1 MPLNKIVVSLL
12 ILFLFISGETKSQL
26 SGTKTI
32 GSSGSDYASIKEA
45 VDSLKSEGIDNSV
58 VFKIESGIYLV
69 DELTIDDI
77 SGASKTKKIVFTSA
91 SGDSTDVVIKTNSE
105 DANFLVKLNGCKR
118 LTFKSIT
125 FESSEKSLP
134 NQIILTKGARNN
146 RFENCVFSAKVESDC
161 EPSNYVIVIHDKPSV
176 QKQEFNHFSN
186 NKIIGGCIGISIEGQ
201 TGELEKGNQVIGNEF
216 FEQNFK
222 AVEVLHNDSGF
233 FNHNTV
239 IYEGDSTAVTFKVNS
254 VYEIQ
259 GNSIFSG
266 GNKALFIDTFKAKE
280 PMLMNFEGLSVINNK
295 ISCPKGNAING
306 NQIEGLFLGHNTL
319 FNRSDS
325 LFTIYLDSIKYMVCA
340 YNLLVNKSDNGVF
353 NITTSAEI
361 NFKLSEL
368 FMWQLGSNFNGAS
381 CGDSIFGKL
390 NGDSFSSLD
399 DWRERCP
406 YRPDPDSYFGNI
418 TFDND
423 TTGLKLICGTSPSMR
438 IKAESLKDTV
448 KAFFNA
454 LKFGGFF
461 EGEDISGKERDDNKF
476 WIGHSDDGA
485 PTIEIAGFITDSI
498 DTINYGKVKLFRKSK
513 SRNKLEE
520 IREMEIDSNGYYFFE
535 NLPSHK
541 QYWLKIIPDKEKFP
555 NYVPSY
561 PTKHRRWDDTG
572 SIPYEL
578 QKFCIDTLVNN
589 IFPQPLKLDS
599 IAPGESTFTIS
610 GNISQDID
618 TIDTVDGPG
627 FRKMLGKDPIPG
639 LDVILDVTP
648 PRPSKSVAM
657 TQTDS
662 LGNYT
667 FSNLPPSKTGETYI
681 VTIDHYGLPKD
692 TIYEIKLEGDIIN
705 LNYCVDTTA
714 QIEGCAEPMLGIEE
728 DFNLKGVLLYPN
740 PMGETLTITGVGG
753 KFDLS
758 IVDTQGKCI
767 MNMVNQ
773 NENVLISTSDFQ
785 PGLYFVVI
793 RTPDGESSYKV
804 IK

>member
-1 MPLNKIVVSLL
+1 MHNAGVNK
-12 ILFLFISGETKSQL
+12 
-26 SGTKTI
+26 TKT
-32 GSSGSDYASIKEA
+32 
-45 VDSLKSEGIDNSV
+45 
-58 VFKIESGIYLV
+58 
-69 DELTIDDI
+69 
-77 SGASKTKKIVFTSA
+77 IVFTSA
-91 SGDSTDVVIKTNSE
+91 SGDSTDVVIKTNSA
-105 DANFLVKLNGCKR
+105 DPNFLVKLNGCRR

-134 NQIILTKGARNN
+134 NQIILTEGARNN
-146 RFENCVFSAKVESDC
+146 RFENCVFRAKEESVCESDDTI
-161 EPSNYVIVIHDKPSV
+161 IVIHDKPSEK
-176 QKQEFNHFSN
+176 KQEFNHFTN
-186 NKIIGGCIGISIEGQ
+186 NKIIGGCVGISIEGRI
-201 TGELEKGNQVIGNEF
+201 GELEKGNQVIGNEF
-216 FEQNFK
+216 IKQNFK

-280 PMLMNFEGLSVINNK
+280 PMVGDFEGLSVTNNK
-295 ISCPKGNAING
+295 ISCPNGNAING
-306 NQIEGLFLGHNTL
+306 KEIEGLFLGHNTL

-353 NITTSAEI
+353 NITTSAKPDTNI
-361 NFKLSEL
+361 LNWAN
-368 FMWQLGSNFNGAS
+368 WQLGSDFNGAS

-390 NGDSFSSLD
+390 NGDLYSSLD
-399 DWRERCP
+399 DWRDRCP
-406 YRPDPDSYFGNI
+406 YRPDPNSYFGNI
-418 TFDND
+418 NFDND

-438 IKAESLKDTV
+438 IKKESLLATIQL
-448 KAFFNA
+448 FLTA
-454 LKFGGFF
+454 LKNEGFF
-461 EGEDISGKERDDNKF
+461 ENEDISGQDRDDSKF
-476 WIGHSDDGA
+476 WIGHSDDG
-485 PTIEIAGFITDSI
+485 PPKIEIAGFITDSI

-589 IFPQPLKLDS
+589 IFPQPLKSDS

-618 TIDTVDGPG
+618 TIDTVDEPG

-714 QIEGCAEPMLGIEE
+714 QIEGCAEPMVGIEE

-758 IVDTQGKCI
+758 IVDTQGKRI

>member
-1 MPLNKIVVSLL
+1 MPLNKILVSLL
-12 ILFLFISGETKSQL
+12 MLFLFISGETKSQL

-32 GSSGSDYASIKEA
+32 GSSDSDYASIKDA

-58 VFKIESGIYLV
+58 VFKIESGIYFV
-69 DELTIDDI
+69 EELTIDNI
-77 SGASKTKKIVFTSA
+77 SGVNKTKTIVFTSA
-91 SGDSTDVVIKTNSE
+91 SGDSTDVVIKTNSA
-105 DANFLVKLNGCKR
+105 DPNFLVKLNGCRR

-134 NQIILTKGARNN
+134 NQIILTEGARNN
-146 RFENCVFSAKVESDC
+146 RFENCVFRAKEESVCESDD
-161 EPSNYVIVIHDKPSV
+161 PVIVIHDKPSV
-176 QKQEFNHFSN
+176 QKQEFNHFTN
-186 NKIIGGCIGISIEGQ
+186 NKIIGGCIGISLEGQ

-295 ISCPKGNAING
+295 ISCPKGNAIYG
-306 NQIEGLFLGHNTL
+306 KQIEGLFLGHNTL

-353 NITTSAEI
+353 NITTSAKPDTNI
-361 NFKLSEL
+361 LNWAN
-368 FMWQLGSNFNGAS
+368 WQLGSDFNGAS

-390 NGDSFSSLD
+390 NGDLYSSLD

-485 PTIEIAGFITDSI
+485 PKIEIAGFITDSI
-498 DTINYGKVKLFRKSK
+498 DTINHGTVKLFAKSK
-513 SRNKLEE
+513 NRNMLEE
-520 IREMEIDSNGYYFFE
+520 IRQIQIDSNGYYFFE
-535 NLPSHK
+535 NLPSHN
-541 QYWLKIIPDKEKFP
+541 QYWLKIIPDKETFP

-561 PTKHRRWDDTG
+561 PTRHRRWDDSE
-572 SIPYEL
+572 SIPDDVS
-578 QKFCIDTLVNN
+578 KFCIDELVNN
-589 IFPQPLKLDS
+589 IFPKKIDEFPTGDFS
-599 IAPGESTFTIS
+599 IS
-610 GNISQDID
+610 GNISGNYKKNPGKM
-618 TIDTVDGPG
+618 DGN
-627 FRKMLGKDPIPG
+627 DPIPG
-639 LDVILDVTP
+639 LDVILDQIP
-648 PRPSKSVAM
+648 PSRTVAI

-662 LGNYT
+662 AGNYT
-667 FSNLPPSKTGETYI
+667 FLNLPASLDSGKYVI
-681 VTIDHYGLPKD
+681 TIDVYGLPTD
-692 TIYEIKLEGDIIN
+692 TIHKISLTGDAKD
-705 LNYCVDTTA
+705 LNYCVDTLT
-714 QIEGCAEPMLGIEE
+714 QIHDVCESLNAKQNDILFE
-728 DFNLKGVLLYPN
+728 DILLYPN
-740 PMGETLTITGVGG
+740 PMDEKFSVSGIKEKFEVHVFGVQGKKVLTLTNQTEGA
-753 KFDLS
+753 S
-758 IVDTQGKCI
+758 IQVANLK
-767 MNMVNQ
+767 
-773 NENVLISTSDFQ
+773 
-785 PGLYFVVI
+785 PGLYIVVI
-793 RTPDGESSYKV
+793 QTPAGKRAYK
-804 IK
+804 IMK